1 MTEFALSIFI
11 SWALVNI
18 LKAIIHWAKKG
29 QFTKSPV
36 ITSGGMPSA
45 HTSLVV
51 SLSSALFLE
60 TGFSLIFCIG
70 LVLSCIV
77 IYDALKVRSVVEEHS
92 KVLNRLLKERGEEP
106 KLEESVGHTPAEVLV
121 SIVISIII
129 PVLIYTFLRR

>member
-29 QFTKSPV
+29 HLTKSPV

-51 SLSSALFLE
+51 SLSSACFLKQAFHLYFASGLFYH
-60 TGFSLIFCIG
+60 
-70 LVLSCIV
+70 VLLSMM
-77 IYDALKVRSVVEEHS
+77 
-92 KVLNRLLKERGEEP
+92 P
-106 KLEESVGHTPAEVLV
+106 
-121 SIVISIII
+121 
-129 PVLIYTFLRR
+129 

>member
-1 MTEFALSIFI
+1 MTEFTLSIFI

-18 LKAIIHWAKKG
+18 LKPIITWVKKD
-29 QFTKSPV
+29 QLTKCTF

-60 TGFSLIFCIG
+60 TGFSILFCIG
-70 LVLSCIV
+70 IVLSFIV
-77 IYDALKVRSVVEEHS
+77 IYDALHVRSIVEEHS
-92 KVLNRLLKERGEEP
+92 KVLNRLLKERGEDP

-121 SIVISIII
+121 SMVISIII
-129 PVLIYTFLRR
+129 PVVIYSFLRK

>member
-18 LKAIIHWAKKG
+18 LKGIITWAKKG
-29 QFTKSPV
+29 QLTKSAV

-92 KVLNRLLKERGEEP
+92 KVLNRLLKERDEDP
-106 KLEESVGHTPAEVLV
+106 KLEESVGHTPSEVLV